1 MGTYT
6 YMETPSSIS
15 FLPYLELYEN
25 NKFRFVYDELMSFI
39 ISGEYELTYNELILH
54 SNRGVYT
61 FTRGNN
67 SFMFNAEKSDE
78 KPSSVPDGAVF
89 IRATQI
95 EEATEIS
102 TKATISLNALDVSN
116 QRLKDYLNA
125 FIDKIYEEY
134 PDAEFL
140 TADMDDNGIEETWL
154 CIIDSTSGVN
164 SHIVAAYENNV
175 LKYLSSTIYD
185 GFMSLKKTG
194 DKLQL
199 LCKDFYTKEINSIY
213 DIVIENGNVQLK

>member
-1 MGTYT
+1 
-6 YMETPSSIS
+6 
-15 FLPYLELYEN
+15 
-25 NKFRFVYDELMSFI
+25 
-39 ISGEYELTYNELILH
+39 
-54 SNRGVYT
+54 
-61 FTRGNN
+61 
-67 SFMFNAEKSDE
+67 
-78 KPSSVPDGAVF
+78 
-89 IRATQI
+89 
-95 EEATEIS
+95 
-102 TKATISLNALDVSN
+102 
-116 QRLKDYLNA
+116 
-125 FIDKIYEEY
+125 
-134 PDAEFL
+134 
-140 TADMDDNGIEETWL
+140 MDDNGIEETWL